1 MPHIHT
7 EPGQHDM
14 TVSAYIVRR
23 EDNEWK
29 CLVHMHKKIDKL
41 MQIGGHIE
49 LDQTPWQALV
59 DELREESGYKLEELE
74 LLQPYEDVPR
84 VGDAVVHPLPFLS
97 NTHDVGGGHYH
108 SDNCYAFVAHAEPSH
123 IPKDGESSDVRWV
136 SRSELVSTAK
146 EGILLQDTADMYYFL
161 LDNLES
167 FHRIDPNKFSLGKPQ
182 KGITYKR

>member
-7 EPGQHDM
+7 QPNQHDM
-14 TVSAYIVRR
+14 TVSAYIIRH
-23 EDNEWK
+23 EDDEWK

-59 DELREESGYKLEELE
+59 DELREESGYMLEELE
-74 LLQPYEDVPR
+74 LLQPYENVPQ

-97 NTHDVGGGHYH
+97 NTHDVGDGHYH
-108 SDNCYAFVAHAEPSH
+108 SDACYGFIAYTEPKNS
-123 IPKDGESSDVRWV
+123 PSESESSDIRWL
-136 SRSELVSTAK
+136 SRKELESAAK
-146 EGILLQDTADMYYFL
+146 KGILLEDTADMYYFL

-167 FHRIDPNKFSLGKPQ
+167 FHHVDPMKFSLEKPQ